1 MEEIKKKK
9 CPTCGRELPVSE
21 FSKNPHCKDG
31 LFAICKE
38 CARASHKKAVGK
50 TGGKP
55 ADVYSGVKTADKV
68 VHEAAQ
74 AGFVLS
80 SAKKVWY
87 KAELAS
93 VSNRDLIEELKA
105 RGFKGK
111 LSYVYEID
119 V

>member
-21 FSKNPHCKDG
+21 FAKNPRCKDG
-31 LFAICKE
+31 LFAVCKE
-38 CARASHKKAVGK
+38 CARACHKKGVGK
-50 TGGKP
+50 AGRKP
-55 ADVYSGVKTADKV
+55 SEVSSGVKTADKV

-74 AGFVLS
+74 AGFVPS
-80 SAKKVWY
+80 SAKKVWH

-93 VSNRDLIEELKA
+93 ISNRDLIDELKA